1 MAIKIQFA
9 LNLGKVK
16 VNNMSELKKY
26 FQLDYIIINLSD
38 GRLIKWLR
46 DRNENEIA
54 DKIVELSL
62 QDKELPQKLCDIF
75 GIKNTFNITV
85 EKALAKG
92 EKLKILKDYTSE
104 QKFIDN
110 IDNMAFSQEELEQLI
125 NDGVRE
131 IYLYGDKFKI
141 PSNSKNISYIS
152 VNNPVII
159 QENSNTTNK
168 DNQPK
173 YLLPSKSSTDTINYK
188 EHISSNIN
196 YFSKGYCKTFCDIML
211 SQSQKQSSKQCFN
224 MISSILN
231 DINYNP
237 EDNIREIKGF
247 LISQNIIGLGQS
259 FIDNL

>member
-75 GIKNTFNITV
+75 GMQNTFNTTV
-85 EKALAKG
+85 EKALEKG
-92 EKLKILKDYTSE
+92 KKLKTLKDYTSE

-125 NDGVRE
+125 NNGVAE

-141 PSNSKNISYIS
+141 PSNTKNISYIS

-159 QENSNTTNK
+159 QENSNKTNK
-168 DNQPK
+168 DNQTK
-173 YLLPSKSSTDTINYK
+173 YLLPSKSSDNKIENK
-188 EHISSNIN
+188 ENISSNIN
-196 YFSKGYCKTFCDIML
+196 CFSKGYCKTFCDIML
-211 SQSQKQSSKQCFN
+211 SPAQKQSSKQCFD

-231 DINYNP
+231 DINYSP
-237 EDNIREIKGF
+237 DDDIKEIKKF
-247 LISQNIIGLGQS
+247 LISQNIVGLGQT